1 MSEFNEG
8 LINKY
13 DEDSNIGYFIEVDID
28 YPKELFNLNKDLPF
42 LSERLKMLK
51 KLIFSTEDKEKYVI
65 NIRALKQ
72 ALNHRLALKKGTQNS
87 SV

>member
-13 DEDSNIGYFIEVDID
+13 DEDRNIGYFIEADID

>member
-1 MSEFNEG
+1 M
-8 LINKY
+8 INKY

-28 YPKELFNLNKDLPF
+28 YPKELFNLDKDLPF